1 MADKKLQKDFEDHIK
16 KCKKDNVEGVNR
28 VLGYLRDKDLDEK
41 YQSDIISQIMKG
53 KKMDSVQYAL
63 KNKLL
68 KLFLALFAKVD
79 HKDYVS
85 KHNLLYIALESK
97 SDKEK
102 CLEAVLRAYHQNSLS
117 IDLRTLPAQSKQRLY
132 DGSWSSEIIKC
143 LYNQTDSFFI
153 PRGQKKAK
161 MYALVYYNTFERRT
175 PLHTTRAEAKEE
187 AENMVLGL
195 REGGFTV
202 FEPMVDWTYEELL
215 VHLREKIQQHKDE
228 CSVLVICIMSH
239 GGNGVIYDKN
249 SIKGEINGILKITE
263 ELPNH
268 LPVVSC
274 LTTAQYDHF
283 SSLISKIIMVQ
294 GEDTTL
300 YIG

>member
-187 AENMVLGL
+187 AENMMLGL
-195 REGGFTV
+195 R
-202 FEPMVDWTYEELL
+202 
-215 VHLREKIQQHKDE
+215 
-228 CSVLVICIMSH
+228 
-239 GGNGVIYDKN
+239 
-249 SIKGEINGILKITE
+249 
-263 ELPNH
+263 
-268 LPVVSC
+268 
-274 LTTAQYDHF
+274 
-283 SSLISKIIMVQ
+283 
-294 GEDTTL
+294 
-300 YIG
+300 